1 MRKKYGFN
9 MVIKIRPINA
19 PRDTIDFKNL
29 SRYKMFVCNVEI
41 LIVTNYS
48 VSEIKSKSLIAQI
61 NELLR

>member
-1 MRKKYGFN
+1 
-9 MVIKIRPINA
+9 
-19 PRDTIDFKNL
+19 
-29 SRYKMFVCNVEI
+29 MFVCNVEI